1 MRYKVAEDSRPQM
14 MLLLL
19 ATAVSI
25 GLWLASR
32 YAFPSLNYLVYPL
45 QLFAT
50 FIHEGSHVLATV
62 LTGNTVQSLTV
73 SPDTSGVVWSQS
85 SGWFSQLLI
94 SSAGYLGT
102 TAFGTML
109 LVWMRY
115 NFSSRNALYFASGF
129 VGVMTVVFGLLM
141 PIWNVFSLQITFGS
155 IIFTVLSGA
164 ILSAGLFAIARYADA
179 KWLNFSLAF
188 LAVQCLLNALFSLVD
203 LFIISTTTSD
213 ARSDALNMANAT
225 GIPSIVWV
233 LIWMVIS
240 ILMISIGLRLY
251 AVSQKKAN
259 HDLPFED

>member
-1 MRYKVAEDSRPQM
+1 

-19 ATAVSI
+19 VATAISI
-25 GLWLASR
+25 GLWLVSR
-32 YAFPSLNYLVYPL
+32 YAFPSFNYLVYPL

-62 LTGNTVQSLTV
+62 LTGNSVQSLTV

-85 SGWFSQLLI
+85 SGWFSQLMI

-115 NFSSRNALYFASGF
+115 NYSSRTALYISSGF
-129 VGVMTVVFGLLM
+129 VGALTVLFGLLM
-141 PIWNVFSLQITFGS
+141 PIWNVFSLRVTFAS
-155 IIFTVLSGA
+155 IAFTVFSGA
-164 ILSAGLFAIARYADA
+164 VLSAGLFAVARYADT
-179 KWLNFSLAF
+179 KWLNFSVAF
-188 LAVQCLLNALFSLVD
+188 LAVQCLLNAIFSLVD
-203 LFIISTTTSD
+203 LFFVSTTTDSH
-213 ARSDALNMANAT
+213 SDALNMANAT

-233 LIWMVIS
+233 LIWMGIS
-240 ILMISIGLRLY
+240 VLMISVGLRLY

-259 HDLPFED
+259 HDLPFAD

>member
-14 MLLLL
+14 LLLL
-19 ATAVSI
+19 VATAISI
-25 GLWLASR
+25 GLWLVSR
-32 YAFPSLNYLVYPL
+32 YAFPSFNYLVYPL

-62 LTGNTVQSLTV
+62 LTGNSVQSLTV

-85 SGWFSQLLI
+85 SGWFSQLMI

-115 NFSSRNALYFASGF
+115 NYSSRTALYISSGF
-129 VGVMTVVFGLLM
+129 VGALTVLFGLLM
-141 PIWNVFSLQITFGS
+141 PIWNVFSLRVTFAS
-155 IIFTVLSGA
+155 IAFTVFSGA
-164 ILSAGLFAIARYADA
+164 VLSAGLFAVARYADT
-179 KWLNFSLAF
+179 KWLNFSVAF
-188 LAVQCLLNALFSLVD
+188 LAVQCLLNAIFSLVD
-203 LFIISTTTSD
+203 LFFVSTTTDSH
-213 ARSDALNMANAT
+213 SDALNMANAT

-233 LIWMVIS
+233 LIWMGIS
-240 ILMISIGLRLY
+240 VLMISVGLRLY

-259 HDLPFED
+259 HDLPFAD